1 MLHTIS
7 YRIGIKN
14 DPYCDVCQDLVI
26 SDIEHVFS
34 QCSKTVDAWKD
45 MKSLLLNMVPSL
57 ASKSHL
63 ELLTMN
69 FSKSERDMEI
79 VWLLG
84 SFMLEAWLV
93 HQQKGS
99 AGLSRGYLFGY
110 LRYKFKE
117 DQLGARPKFK
127 LIPGLQ

>member
-1 MLHTIS
+1 
-7 YRIGIKN
+7 
-14 DPYCDVCQDLVI
+14 
-26 SDIEHVFS
+26 
-34 QCSKTVDAWKD
+34 
-45 MKSLLLNMVPSL
+45 MVPSL

-63 ELLTMN
+63 ELLTMI

-99 AGLSRGYLFGY
+99 ASLSRGYLFGY

-117 DQLGARPKFK
+117 DQLGARPKFQ